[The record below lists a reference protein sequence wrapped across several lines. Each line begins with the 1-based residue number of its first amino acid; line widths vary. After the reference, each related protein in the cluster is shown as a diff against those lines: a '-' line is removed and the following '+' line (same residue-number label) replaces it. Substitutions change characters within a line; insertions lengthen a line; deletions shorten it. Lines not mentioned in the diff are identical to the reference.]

1 MPPVALSSSIPF
13 RGTQQYWNAI
23 NQMVEWLNAKAFPP
37 KEALKVYCSCNLSR
51 AFCLPL
57 PWLWVSFPC
66 GVAFGGQCLYC
77 VVFATVHASAHVDHR
92 ASCGN
97 E

>member
-37 KEALKVYCSCNLSR
+37 KEALKVYYSCNLSR

-57 PWLWVSFPC
+57 PWLWVSFRVALPRWPMPVLCRVCHRARIRPC
-66 GVAFGGQCLYC
+66 G
-77 VVFATVHASAHVDHR
+77 S
-92 ASCGN
+92 SCIVWK
-97 E
+97 